1 MTAAK
6 PIPFS
11 IEELETIVALDRK
24 NGRLIRINPNHERKC
39 SEHFRA
45 DYRYVSI
52 NGTQY
57 YEHRLIWMIANRQH
71 IPPGMD
77 VDHIN
82 RDKLDNRP
90 ENLRLATTA
99 QNRANI
105 GKQRNNST
113 GYKGVFLDKGKFR
126 AKIKSNGTQRFL
138 GSYGTAEAAA
148 AAYDNA
154 ALAAFGEYAM
164 TNCQMRL
171 QAAQSTSSNAYQ
183 TISGTS

>member
-11 IEELETIVALDRK
+11 VEELESIFTLDRR
-24 NGRLIRINPNHERKC
+24 NGCLIRMKPAQERKDR
-39 SEHFRA
+39 ENFKT

-57 YEHRLIWMIANRQH
+57 FEHRLIWMLTNRQH
-71 IPPGMD
+71 IPSGMD

-90 ENLRLATTA
+90 ENLRLATSG
-99 QNRANI
+99 QNQANAGI
-105 GKQRNNST
+105 RRNNRT
-113 GYKGVFLDKGKFR
+113 GYKGVFRAGAKFR
-126 AKIKSNGTQRFL
+126 AAIRVCGTRRYL
-138 GSYGTAEAAA
+138 GTFDSGPAAA
-148 AAYDNA
+148 MAYDGA

-164 TNCQMRL
+164 TNAQMGL
-171 QAAQSTSSNAYQ
+171 LAA
-183 TISGTS
+183 